1 MLLFHY
7 LKNLYVEIL
16 RNPNTFVKCCMIIEE
31 NQKKK
36 KKDKGNKERE
46 KKQLRKK

>member
-16 RNPNTFVKCCMIIEE
+16 RNPDTFVKYMIIED
-31 NQKKK
+31 KKK
-36 KKDKGNKERE
+36 IKETRKE
-46 KKQLRKK
+46 KKNN

>member
-31 NQKKK
+31 KKK
-36 KKDKGNKERE
+36 KKIKETRRE
-46 KKQLRKK
+46 KKNEKR

>member
-31 NQKKK
+31 KKK
-36 KKDKGNKERE
+36 KKKIKETRRE
-46 KKQLRKK
+46 KKNEKR

>member
-7 LKNLYVEIL
+7 LKNLNVEIL

-31 NQKKK
+31 KKK
-36 KKDKGNKERE
+36 KKIKETRRE
-46 KKQLRKK
+46 KKNEKR

>member
-16 RNPNTFVKCCMIIEE
+16 RNPDTFVKYMIIED
-31 NQKKK
+31 KKK
-36 KKDKGNKERE
+36 KL
-46 KKQLRKK
+46 KKQGKRKKNN

>member
-16 RNPNTFVKCCMIIEE
+16 RNPDTFVKYMIIED
-31 NQKKK
+31 KKK
-36 KKDKGNKERE
+36 NKRNKERE
-46 KKQLRKK
+46 KKIIEKKTK